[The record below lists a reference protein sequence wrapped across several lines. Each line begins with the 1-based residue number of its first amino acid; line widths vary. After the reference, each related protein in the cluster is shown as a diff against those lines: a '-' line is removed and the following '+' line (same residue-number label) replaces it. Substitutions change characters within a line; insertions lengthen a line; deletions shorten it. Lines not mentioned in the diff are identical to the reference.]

1 MRIYLSTHIQTMC
14 DCHCTVGG
22 QPPTEAMNSGHC
34 IGKNILGRE
43 KEEQESKAL
52 TLLPSALKE

>member
-1 MRIYLSTHIQTMC
+1 MHIQTMC

-34 IGKNILGRE
+34 IGKNIMGRE

>member
-1 MRIYLSTHIQTMC
+1 MC
-14 DCHCTVGG
+14 DSHCTVGG
-22 QPPTEAMNSGHC
+22 QPPTKAMNSSHC
-34 IGKNILGRE
+34 IGGNIMGRE